1 MQQLIGLIGTFL
13 TIALFGGLVLLYVYA
28 RTGGLGSRPHIDKP
42 EDVSS
47 SDKLRMSKTTDA
59 AFFDGESED
68 YAEHMSR
75 LRQYGGA

>member
-1 MQQLIGLIGTFL
+1 MFW
-13 TIALFGGLVLLYVYA
+13 TIVTMVVFGGGILLYAYA
-28 RTGGLGSRPHIDKP
+28 RFGGSFGRFHSSTGERMT
-42 EDVSS
+42 SS
-47 SDKLRMSKTTDA
+47 EKLRMSKMHDA